1 MPRDAL
7 TMVGTLRR
15 WLALTLEAGAIVAF
29 LVMVV
34 SLILQILFRY
44 VLAVVAPWTEE
55 LARFACIWSVFL
67 ATAVCFDEGAH
78 IRLDLIVTKVSRETT
93 KRIMLLASVVVT
105 GTFVVVVL
113 YGSILL
119 SQVGWVDFA
128 TTIPVRMGVVYLAL
142 PVSMVAIA
150 LFGILRAMEV
160 GVGRLTRDGGR
171 LPEQGSPCS

>member
-1 MPRDAL
+1 
-7 TMVGTLRR
+7 
-15 WLALTLEAGAIVAF
+15 LALTLEVGAIVTF

-34 SLILQILFRY
+34 SLILQIIFRY

-55 LARFACIWSVFL
+55 LARFACIWSAFL
-67 ATAVCFDEGAH
+67 ATAVCFDEGTH
-78 IRLDLIVTKVSRETT
+78 IRLDLIVTKVSRKTT

-105 GTFVVVVL
+105 GTFVAVVL

-119 SQVGWVDFA
+119 SEVGWADVA

-142 PVSMVAIA
+142 PVCMVSIA
-150 LFGILRAMEV
+150 LFGILRAVEAGIGRANR
-160 GVGRLTRDGGR
+160 GVRR